1 MSFPPACPQPHEAS
15 QKAEQGP
22 LFPRAGGFGAGATSG
37 FCPRELIVQLG
48 MVMPVPLWGCLVPGV
63 TLGTASTAHG
73 SEGMGDP
80 ARLPRPHFPCEEP
93 VLCGNL
99 GSA

>member
-1 MSFPPACPQPHEAS
+1 M
-15 QKAEQGP
+15 
-22 LFPRAGGFGAGATSG
+22 
-37 FCPRELIVQLG
+37 QLG

-63 TLGTASTAHG
+63 TLGTASTARG